1 MDVNVLLLIGCNMS
15 KFNFFDKICLQF
27 DQVLKT
33 LSHTDLSARAT
44 PAKAIADNKLSKEE
58 RHHAAGLMR
67 INHAGEV
74 CAQALYHGQSLTA
87 RLPNVR
93 EQMAQAAQE
102 EYDHLAWC
110 KQRISELG
118 SHVSYLNPLWYAG
131 SFAIGALAG
140 ALGDKWS
147 LGFVVET
154 ERQVVAHLQAHAQAL
169 PANDQKSHA
178 VIQQMQKEE
187 EHHRQQAY
195 AAGAAELPVPVKMLM
210 NLTSKVMTKTAY
222 WF

>member
-1 MDVNVLLLIGCNMS
+1 MN
-15 KFNFFDKICLQF
+15 KFNFFDKICLQV

-33 LSHTDLSARAT
+33 LSQTDLAARAT
-44 PAKAIADNKLSKEE
+44 PAKTIADNKLSKEE
-58 RHHAAGLMR
+58 RRHAAGLMR

-154 ERQVVAHLQAHAQAL
+154 ERQVVAHLQAHAQEL
-169 PANDQKSHA
+169 PASDQKSHA

-195 AAGAAELPVPVKMLM
+195 AAGAAELPAPVKMLM
-210 NLTSKVMTKTAY
+210 SLTSKVMTKTAY
-222 WF
+222 WL